1 MAEKTFLTQE
11 DVASLLMVSPIEVC
25 QWLQKGMLH
34 ASVDGK
40 SGKPQFDLQDV
51 EQFARDYR
59 LSITT
64 HDRGRL
70 RILVV
75 DDDVYHARRLV
86 QLFNTLSE
94 TVEAMAVHTA
104 FDAGRKMHS
113 FRPDVVLLD
122 LLLPRHDGLEICRQI
137 KSDPATRDVRI
148 ITMGEESETD
158 LKQRSMM
165 VGAEACLAKPLDNK
179 ALFDTIG
186 LMLSTLGPK
195 QVQLTKVIGG

>member
-1 MAEKTFLTQE
+1 MAEKTFLSQE
-11 DVASLLMVSPIEVC
+11 DVANLLMISPIEVC

-34 ASVDGK
+34 AKNLDGE
-40 SGKPQFDLQDV
+40 SHFDLQDV
-51 EQFARDYR
+51 EQFARNYR

-64 HDRGRL
+64 PDRGHL

-94 TVEAMAVHTA
+94 TVKAMAVHTA

-122 LLLPRHDGLEICRQI
+122 LQLPRHDGLEICRQI

-148 ITMGEESETD
+148 ITMSEESEHD
-158 LKQRSMM
+158 LKQRAMM

-186 LMLSTLGPK
+186 LMLSKQGPK
-195 QVQLTKVIGG
+195 QVQLTKVISG

>member
-1 MAEKTFLTQE
+1 MAEKTFLSQE
-11 DVASLLMVSPIEVC
+11 DVANLLMISPIEVC

-34 ASVDGK
+34 AHVDGE
-40 SGKPQFDLQDV
+40 SYFDLQDV
-51 EQFARDYR
+51 EQFARNYR

-64 HDRGRL
+64 PDRGHL

-94 TVEAMAVHTA
+94 TVKAMAVHTA

-122 LLLPRHDGLEICRQI
+122 LQLPRHDGLEICRQI

-148 ITMGEESETD
+148 ITMSEESEND
-158 LKQRSMM
+158 LKQRAMM

-186 LMLSTLGPK
+186 LMLSKQGPK
-195 QVQLTKVIGG
+195 QVQLTKVISG

>member
-1 MAEKTFLTQE
+1 MAEKTLLSQE
-11 DVASLLMVSPIEVC
+11 DVANLLMISPIEVC

-34 ASVDGK
+34 AKSLDGK
-40 SGKPQFDLQDV
+40 SYFDLQDV
-51 EQFARDYR
+51 EHFARNYR

-64 HDRGRL
+64 PDRGHL

-94 TVEAMAVHTA
+94 TVKAMAVHTA

-122 LLLPRHDGLEICRQI
+122 LQLPRHDGLEICRQI

-148 ITMGEESETD
+148 ITMSEESEND
-158 LKQRSMM
+158 LKQRAMM

-186 LMLSTLGPK
+186 LMLSKQGPK

>member
-51 EQFARDYR
+51 EQFARNYR
-59 LSITT
+59 LSIST
-64 HDRGRL
+64 HDRGPL

-94 TVEAMAVHTA
+94 TVKAMAVHTA

-137 KSDPATRDVRI
+137 KSDPATHDVRI
-148 ITMGEESETD
+148 ITMGEESEAD

-165 VGAEACLAKPLDNK
+165 VGAEACLPKPLDNK

-186 LMLSTLGPK
+186 LMLSKQGPK